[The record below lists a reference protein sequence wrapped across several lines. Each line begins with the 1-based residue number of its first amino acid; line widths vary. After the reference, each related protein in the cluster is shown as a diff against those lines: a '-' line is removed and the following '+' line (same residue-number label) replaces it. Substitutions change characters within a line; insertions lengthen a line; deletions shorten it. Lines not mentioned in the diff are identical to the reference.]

1 MDSRFLGN
9 DIKETGMIEYI
20 SPSPYPLPS
29 RERKMDIDRWAC
41 PRENGGRLSS
51 MKKDP
56 NGKRYFNR
64 KICI

>member
-1 MDSRFLGN
+1 
-9 DIKETGMIEYI
+9 MIEYI